1 MLERAARSAAAPLFF
16 AFAFAARMQWSGRG
30 HAERRGARQEQS
42 SNDEAMSTCLGQT
55 WQCDVRERPARR
67 AAAPPLLLF
76 WLRGAQW
83 SGRCRVERRGTRREQ
98 RESDGVQYV
107 VVATR
112 AMRVWRPPATRDA
125 SALGANVEDQRFAG
139 VVMDVP

>member
-1 MLERAARSAAAPLFF
+1 
-16 AFAFAARMQWSGRG
+16 
-30 HAERRGARQEQS
+30 
-42 SNDEAMSTCLGQT
+42 MSTRTRRTWQKRHLVTMRHVSIYTTLLSPCLGQT
-55 WQCDVRERPARR
+55 WQCAVRERPARR

-139 VVMDVP
+139 VVMDVPRTMTEAAAAVSP